1 MKKITKKDLR
11 GLKQLLPIQGKA
23 EMRHYVGAILMV
35 IGMETGIIPI
45 PILIM
50 VAIQAIMVIIMM
62 ARDTV
67 FLR

>member
-1 MKKITKKDLR
+1 MS
-11 GLKQLLPIQGKA
+11 
-23 EMRHYVGAILMV
+23 VAILMV
-35 IGMETGIIPI
+35 IGMATGIIPI